1 MSTLPSSGGANGE
14 TMHEAPAWRGGTI
27 FAIAL
32 HAGLA
37 AAIVFAHFSRSA
49 APDTTAAITIDLAP
63 MVSAPPEPEKAVP
76 EGPKEEEVV
85 EPEPVPVPEPPL
97 PRDAILEPEKK
108 PEPEKK
114 KVKEET
120 APRAVEAPK
129 AEAVTAP
136 VNAPPSMAEQNA
148 IPTYQ
153 QALLAHLERYKKYP
167 RSARRRAQEGTA
179 YVRFRI
185 DRQGNVLSSVLE
197 RSSGYT
203 LLDEE
208 TLGTVER
215 ADPLPAMP
223 PEISGATLEVMV
235 PVRFFLD

>member
-1 MSTLPSSGGANGE
+1 MSTVPFSGGAIGGA
-14 TMHEAPAWRGGTI
+14 MHDAPAWRGGTI

-49 APDTTAAITIDLAP
+49 APDTSAAIAIDLAP
-63 MVSAPPEPEKAVP
+63 MVSAPPEPEVALP

-85 EPEPVPVPEPPL
+85 EPAPVPEPPL
-97 PRDAILEPEKK
+97 PRDAIPEPEKK
-108 PEPEKK
+108 PEPKK
-114 KVKEET
+114 EVKEAT
-120 APRAVEAPK
+120 APRAAEAPK
-129 AEAVTAP
+129 AERVTAP
-136 VNAPPSMAEQNA
+136 VNAPPSMAERNA

-167 RSARRRAQEGTA
+167 RAARRRAQEGTA
-179 YVRFRI
+179 HVRFRI
-185 DRQGNVLSSVLE
+185 DRQGNVLSSALAQ
-197 RSSGYT
+197 SSGYS

-208 TLGTVER
+208 VLETVER

-223 PEISGATLEVMV
+223 PEISGSTLDVTV
-235 PVRFFLD
+235 PVRFNLDR